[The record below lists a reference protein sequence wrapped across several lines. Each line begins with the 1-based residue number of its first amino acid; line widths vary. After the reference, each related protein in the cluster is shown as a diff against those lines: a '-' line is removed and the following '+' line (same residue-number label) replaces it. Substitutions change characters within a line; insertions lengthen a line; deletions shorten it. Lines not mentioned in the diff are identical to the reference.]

1 MRPASR
7 KKYTTTGAVF
17 AVLSNGVA
25 AIVAGW
31 LMTDPYNWFADVSF
45 FTAAGALVLAA
56 GLIGLMIVY
65 FCVLLVFA
73 VIGIVLERLGVKFTR
88 PA

>member
-1 MRPASR
+1 MRVAPR

-17 AVLSNGVA
+17 AVLANSVA
-25 AIVAGW
+25 AIVVGW
-31 LMTDPYNWFADVSF
+31 LMTDPYNWLADVSF

-56 GLIGLMIVY
+56 GLIGLLIAY

-73 VIGIVLERLGVKFTR
+73 VIGIALERLGVKFTR